1 MAALC
6 LPTMIYIALA
16 AFSFIGL
23 LMKGANAL
31 AIMMTLLSAGIWALV
46 LQMFCSAGYP
56 WISWVI
62 LLFPLIVLAAVS
74 IFAGELLLSSA
85 SAAAAAAAPKKA

>member
-16 AFSFIGL
+16 AMSFIGL

-31 AIMMTLLSAGIWALV
+31 ALMMTLISVGIWALI

-62 LLFPLIVLAAVS
+62 LLFPLIVLAVVF
-74 IFAGELLLSSA
+74 IFAGEMLLSSSSTT
-85 SAAAAAAAPKKA
+85 SALKN

>member
-1 MAALC
+1 MVALC
-6 LPTMIYIALA
+6 LPTMIYIAFA
-16 AFSFIGL
+16 AASFIGL

-31 AIMMTLLSAGIWALV
+31 AIMLTFLSTGIWALV

-62 LLFPLIVLAAVS
+62 LLFPLIVLAVVF
-74 IFAGELLLSSA
+74 IFAGELLLSSSA
-85 SAAAAAAAPKKA
+85 SMEAAANKA